1 MSSGASAVRSTGDD
15 VGVTGTHLQDR
26 RVSDA
31 VGLSVVRRL
40 SLEPSGYARYFGGIA
55 CLAAAYYAA
64 AQLGFTLRFT
74 GPVAAIVWL
83 PVGVAIAFLYIGGLQ
98 LWPGVLLGDILA
110 DNAAHIPLAADV
122 AQTVGNVLEV
132 VVAVLILRY
141 LLDRRGPQEAL
152 HEVGATAL
160 AIATGVAVSAT
171 IGCIALSLA
180 GVIALDHL
188 AASWRTWWLGDFSGG
203 LLLVPPVV
211 AWRRMPWR
219 RLAAPDIG
227 EAALVLAT
235 VAAASALA
243 WQQAVPLSYLVFPPL
258 IWSALRLGLAGASVA
273 AAIAS
278 AFAVWGVVHN
288 LGPFET
294 HSLADGVLHTQ
305 LFIAVATFS
314 TLCLAAVVAERQRLG
329 ATLDVS
335 RLRLVEAAESEQ
347 RRLARNLHD
356 GAQQRLTA
364 LLVRLGLA
372 VELTGEDKQRGVMM
386 IKDARSEL
394 EQAIDELRALAH
406 GNHPPLLQERGLA
419 PVIADMAAR
428 SPIPIK
434 LGGLPPRR
442 LSPSAEASAYYVIAE
457 AVANAQKHARASTIR
472 LSVRTRGSAVVVEVA
487 DDGAGGASETPG
499 SGLEGLRERVEA
511 VGGTFAVDSPSS
523 RGTRIIAAIPIL
535 PGP

>member
-1 MSSGASAVRSTGDD
+1 M
-15 VGVTGTHLQDR
+15 
-26 RVSDA
+26 
-31 VGLSVVRRL
+31 RRL

-83 PVGVAIAFLYIGGLQ
+83 PVGVGIAFLYIGGLQ
-98 LWPGVLLGDILA
+98 LWPGVLLGDMLA
-110 DNAAHIPLAADV
+110 DNAGHIPLAADV

-152 HEVGATAL
+152 HEVAATAL
-160 AIATGVAVSAT
+160 AIAAGVAVSAT
-171 IGCIALSLA
+171 IGCVALCLA

-188 AASWRTWWLGDFSGG
+188 PASWRTWWLGDFSGG

-211 AWRRMPWR
+211 AWHRMPLR

-235 VAAASALA
+235 VAGASALA

-314 TLCLAAVVAERQRLG
+314 TLCLAAVVAERRRLG
-329 ATLDVS
+329 ETLNVS

-372 VELTGEDKQRGVMM
+372 AELTREDTQRGVTM

-394 EQAIDELRALAH
+394 EQALDELRALAH

-434 LGGLPPRR
+434 LAGLPPRR
-442 LSPSAEASAYYVIAE
+442 LPPSAEASAYYVIAE

-487 DDGAGGASETPG
+487 DDGAGGASEAPG
-499 SGLEGLRERVEA
+499 SGLQGLRERVEA
-511 VGGTFAVDSPSS
+511 VGGTFAVDSPAS